1 VSTLHD
7 YAGAELVEPSP
18 DLSAA
23 RWFASHVLPANPLL
37 ARRISNALKKEQ
49 AATARPSL
57 PTPVPHTT
65 PPASPASETS

>member
-1 VSTLHD
+1 MSTLHD

-18 DLSAA
+18 DLSAI

-37 ARRISNALKKEQ
+37 ARRISDALKKEQ